1 MQAFPHSPPPTSRV
15 ERERLASSLVQAEI
29 RRNGQLKYRRV
40 QAAPAG
46 REIVMP
52 DGEVL
57 VPGEDG
63 YGRAFAASGRAADA
77 AE

>member
-1 MQAFPHSPPPTSRV
+1 MQPSPHSRPIAPLA

-63 YGRAFAASGRAADA
+63 YGRAFSANGAIDA